1 MSTKY
6 ISTYI
11 PLTEGQIK
19 KLARAINNSS
29 EVSLL
34 IDKHQVKKKGNTE
47 LYLTR
52 YNKVKSE
59 GKGITLS
66 LSKTQISKMRKD
78 MIGKGIQ
85 VTPPQGGKGM
95 QIEYP
100 YYPPPI
106 IRKQTSKKYGGKIKL
121 LSEKDALS
129 YRSPPFIGTWDQYNK
144 FLKTGGLVLPKK
156 KDLKTKKVNKPTFI
170 KKPLSNIDLMRWCK
184 YLKINIKGMYSRDEH
199 MSKRHSPCIIN
210 LDSYE
215 GVGTHWTCC
224 IPGHNKR
231 TLWYF
236 DSFGMPY
243 PNEFKMRAE
252 KDGIKQILYNS
263 TQYQHIKSVLSSNV
277 LHSGAKFILQQI
289 VYIFMIFNL

>member
-11 PLTEGQIK
+11 PLTEGQKK
-19 KLARAINNSS
+19 KLARAIKKSS

-34 IDKHQVKKKGNTE
+34 IDKHQIKKKGNTE
-47 LYLTR
+47 LYLTER
-52 YNKVKSE
+52 QITRHNKVKSE

-156 KDLKTKKVNKPTFI
+156 KILKPKK
-170 KKPLSNIDLMRWCK
+170 
-184 YLKINIKGMYSRDEH
+184 
-199 MSKRHSPCIIN
+199 
-210 LDSYE
+210 
-215 GVGTHWTCC
+215 
-224 IPGHNKR
+224 
-231 TLWYF
+231 
-236 DSFGMPY
+236 
-243 PNEFKMRAE
+243 
-252 KDGIKQILYNS
+252 
-263 TQYQHIKSVLSSNV
+263 
-277 LHSGAKFILQQI
+277 
-289 VYIFMIFNL
+289 